1 MASTPSP
8 AHDDTRLRLLK
19 SAGEIFAEHGFRQT
33 TVRDIC
39 DKAGA
44 NVAAVNYHF
53 GDKLGLYAAVVRH
66 WFALAWEKYPPDGGL
81 SPDATPDQR
90 LRVFIRSWLWRMMDN
105 GAPAWYGRL
114 IAREMADPTPSVT
127 DAIIESH
134 IRPHSQLLRGIVA
147 DLLGPGAS
155 PKQIGLAA
163 SSIAGQCLFYFHCR
177 DTIRKIQPVLRFDAT
192 DLDDIAEHITAFSL
206 AGLSIGATGN
216 QPLNAKRSPRNGS
229 RAAPPPDSL
238 NRAKRAKKVR
248 A

>member
-1 MASTPSP
+1 MASAP
-8 AHDDTRLRLLK
+8 AAPNDDTRLRLLK
-19 SAGEIFAEHGFRQT
+19 AAGEIFAEHGFRQT

-81 SPDATPDQR
+81 LPDATPDQR

-155 PKQIGLAA
+155 PKKIGLAA
-163 SSIAGQCLFYFHCR
+163 ASIAGQCLFYFHCR

-192 DLDDIAEHITAFSL
+192 DLDDIADHITAFSL
-206 AGLSIGATGN
+206 AGMGVSNVRKGS
-216 QPLNAKRSPRNGS
+216 LNRTRSPRNGS
-229 RAAPPPDSL
+229 RAARPANSL
-238 NRAKRAKKVR
+238 HRAKRAKKVR